1 MKIKLNVNES
11 FILGAIQNRTVDRP
25 ISSTE
30 IKGTWNYTDVDVR
43 RFIHT
48 LRKKG
53 VPIASNHKG
62 YYMPADKDE
71 WVAYLH
77 SFNERINEMLNV
89 HKEMQKVDDVM
100 EWKEQVEHE
109 SYYLKNKDNEQIEL
123 FIDDIA

>member
-100 EWKEQVEHE
+100 EWKNQIEHE

-123 FIDDIA
+123 FFDDIA

>member
-11 FILGAIQNRTVDRP
+11 FILGAIQNRTIDRP

-30 IKGTWNYTDVDVR
+30 IKGIWKYTDVEVR
-43 RFIHT
+43 KFIHD

-53 VPIASNHKG
+53 VPIASNYKG
-62 YYMPADKDE
+62 YYMPADKGE
-71 WVAYLH
+71 WVDCLH
-77 SFNERINEMLNV
+77 SFNARINEMLKV
-89 HKEMQKVDDVM
+89 HKEMQKVDDVT
-100 EWKEQVEHE
+100 EWKEQIEHD

>member
-11 FILGAIQNRTVDRP
+11 FILGAIQNRTVDCP

-30 IKGTWNYTDVDVR
+30 IKGTWKYTDVDVR

-48 LRKKG
+48 LREKG

-62 YYMPADKDE
+62 YYMPADKGE
-71 WVAYLH
+71 WVVYLH
-77 SFNERINEMLNV
+77 SFNKRMNEMLDV
-89 HKEMQKVDDVM
+89 YKKMQKVDDVT
-100 EWKEQVEHE
+100 EWKNQIEHE

-123 FIDDIA
+123 FFDDIA

>member
-71 WVAYLH
+71 WVAYLL

-89 HKEMQKVDDVM
+89 HKEMQKVDDVT
-100 EWKEQVEHE
+100 EWKNQIEHE

-123 FIDDIA
+123 FFDDIA

>member
-30 IKGTWNYTDVDVR
+30 IKGTWKYTDVEVR
-43 RFIHT
+43 KFIHD
-48 LRKKG
+48 LRKKQI
-53 VPIASNHKG
+53 PIAGNHKG
-62 YYMPADKDE
+62 YYMPADKDQ

-100 EWKEQVEHE
+100 EWKNQIEHE

-123 FIDDIA
+123 FFDDIA